1 MPEFIPPAVFIQ
13 ESNPGDQ
20 PIEGVP
26 TSTVGFFGIAERGL
40 TTPILLTSFNE
51 FRGRFG
57 GYVLEGTEDRYLAYA
72 IEGYFQ
78 NGGRRCYVRRAVG
91 KAATAAATTLDAKL
105 SVAAV
110 GPGLW
115 GNRVAVGI
123 APSALIQCFR
133 LTVRYWEPDTP
144 WSEEPTVEEAF
155 DDLSVD
161 EASTDFYERR
171 VNGASR
177 LVTMERADVAGRPSD
192 VAAVWLTGG
201 SDGEAYDENDFK
213 AALDSFAK
221 LEDIA
226 ILCCPEESMVP
237 RITGH
242 MLDQCEFLK
251 DRFAILQAPLLV
263 SDLMAHRPPRDSR
276 YGAYY
281 LPWLRVRHAGT
292 GTEKLIPPGGH
303 IAGVYVRTDRERGVH
318 KAPANET
325 LTGLLID
332 PLDPAR
338 GLAGLVT
345 TVQQEA
351 LNLRGVNVLRYFPGR
366 GILLWGA
373 RTMASDP
380 EWKYVNVRRLVIFIQ
395 ASLKKGTRWVMFEP
409 NDEALWNRARNSV
422 SNFLTRLWKDGM
434 LQGQKPEQAFL
445 VKCDRTTM
453 TQADL
458 ENGRLIMLIGI
469 APVRAAEFVMFRIGQ
484 WAGGS
489 EVTE

>member
-1 MPEFIPPAVFIQ
+1 MPEYLPPGVFIQ

-20 PIEGVP
+20 PIGGVA
-26 TSTVGFFGIAERGL
+26 TSTVGFFGIAERGP
-40 TTPILLTSFNE
+40 TAPTLLTSFNE
-51 FRGRFG
+51 YRGMFG
-57 GYVLEGTEDRYLAYA
+57 GYVLEGNQDRYLAYA
-72 IEGYFQ
+72 IEGYFL
-78 NGGRRCYVRRAVG
+78 NGGRRCYVRRVVANG
-91 KAATAAATTLDAKL
+91 ATAAATTLDAKL
-105 SVAAV
+105 KVAAV
-110 GPGLW
+110 GSGLW
-115 GNRVAVGI
+115 GNRVAVVI

-144 WSEEPTVEEAF
+144 WSEEPTVEEIY
-155 DDLSVD
+155 DNLSAD
-161 EASTDFYERR
+161 EASTDFYEKR
-171 VNGASR
+171 VNGVSR
-177 LVTMERADVAGRPSD
+177 LVTIERAGVAVRPADVT
-192 VAAVWLTGG
+192 AVWLTGG
-201 SDGEAYDENDFK
+201 SDGQAYAEDDFE

-226 ILCCPEESMVP
+226 ILCCPEESRVP
-237 RITGH
+237 RITGD

-281 LPWLRVRHAGT
+281 LPWLRIRHAGT

-303 IAGVYVRTDRERGVH
+303 IAGLYARTDRERGVH

-325 LTGLLID
+325 PRGLLID

-338 GLAGLVT
+338 GLARLVT
-345 TVQQEA
+345 TAQQEG
-351 LNLRGVNVLRYFPGR
+351 LNSRGVNVLRYFPGR

-380 EWKYVNVRRLVIFIQ
+380 QWKYVNVRRLVIFIE
-395 ASLKKGTRWVMFEP
+395 ASLKKGTRWVIFEP
-409 NDEALWNRARNSV
+409 NDEALWNRARHSV

-434 LQGQKPEQAFL
+434 LQGQKPEQAFV
-445 VKCDRTTM
+445 VKCDQTTM

-458 ENGRLIMLIGI
+458 ENGRLIMVIGI
-469 APVRAAEFVMFRIGQ
+469 APVRPAEFVMFRIGQ